1 MEQIMNQTIPFNF
14 DSSVVRVVMQS
25 DEPWFVGKDVAEA
38 LGYSN
43 TRDALSKHVGEEDKL
58 TVANHDAQKILNDA
72 MTRSVVLIN
81 ESGMY
86 ALVFGS
92 KLPSANTFKRWV
104 TSEVLPSIRK
114 TGSYTKPMSKLEMLA
129 QMANEMVRIDQ
140 QAGEALSLVH
150 QANESIDEVKSQIEG
165 LADKLDGYKVAD
177 KVPKHLASAVRIRSL
192 SPYYLSDKA
201 IKEIF
206 RANLSSKDF
215 NVETSYGIQ
224 TCAHYS
230 ISEGLTLLDRIN
242 EERTQ
247 VSREFWTHPKVPFK
261 FKWQVS

>member
-1 MEQIMNQTIPFNF
+1 MLNLPITYKNEIPVMSSIDLAKICVGESKDAHSNF
-14 DSSVVRVVMQS
+14 MKKAEKVLGGTVVNFYER
-25 DEPWFVGKDVAEA
+25 ET
-38 LGYSN
+38 YNNNN
-43 TRDALSKHVGEEDKL
+43 TRTILLLPEREACLMAMSYSYKLQADVYDAWQRLKN
-58 TVANHDAQKILNDA
+58 AA
-72 MTRSVVLIN
+72 
-81 ESGMY
+81 
-86 ALVFGS
+86 
-92 KLPSANTFKRWV
+92 P
-104 TSEVLPSIRK
+104 
-114 TGSYTKPMSKLEMLA
+114 KPMSKLEMLA